1 MIRGNQIQKQ
11 TKDGMN
17 DILSNI
23 QNYSQLSASVT
34 QEKIK
39 RCKESYFFFLQEFW
53 HTLIKDKPV
62 WNWHIKLLCD
72 EIQDIIERVGENK
85 PKKHDLVVN
94 IPPGTTKSIACSV
107 MPMAWAWLKYPWLRF
122 TKATHSATL
131 SLELAE
137 LTRLIL
143 QSRKYTEY
151 FSEIRVR
158 RGSDSKSNFR
168 VMYRDEY
175 TGFWTFGG
183 SLLSTSV
190 NGSVTGFHGHI
201 RLTDDPIDPEKAV
214 SEKILASSNRWLEQ
228 TYSSRVVDKE
238 NTPHILI
245 MQRLAVNDPS
255 GKLLK
260 QKEKGKKIKH
270 ICLPGQV
277 TTKKEAKLVQPKK
290 LLKQYKKNK
299 GFLDPKRLGPQALL
313 DMEMNL
319 GQFGYLSQVQQDP
332 QTAGAGM
339 FDMSKIAVLDPEE
352 FDYRANL
359 NRIVRYWDKAGTSG
373 GGAYTAG
380 VKLAELKDSKFKYL
394 IMHVKR
400 GQWGSAKRETIIEE
414 TAKQDRVQ
422 NHINVTQ
429 IVEQEPGSGGKESAE
444 NTKKR
449 LAKHGISCLLDRPT
463 GDKVY
468 RADPVTVAVDRG
480 LVAMFIGT
488 WNQDLID
495 EGNLFPVGTYKDQID
510 AFSGAYGYFEKE
522 NRAGAL

>member
-1 MIRGNQIQKQ
+1 MRRGNQIQKP
-11 TKDGMN
+11 KDNMSAL
-17 DILSNI
+17 LSNTDK
-23 QNYSQLSASVT
+23 YSQLSASVI

-39 RCKESYFFFLQEFW
+39 RCKESYFFFLKEFW
-53 HTLIKDKPV
+53 HVIIKDDPV
-62 WNWHIKLLCD
+62 WNWHIPLLCN
-72 EIQDIIERVGENK
+72 EIQEIVERVGENK
-85 PKKHDLVVN
+85 PKEHDLIVN

-122 TKATHSATL
+122 IKATHSASL
-131 SLELAE
+131 ALELAE

-143 QSRKYTEY
+143 QSKKYTE
-151 FSEIRVR
+151 FFPELRIR

-168 VMYRDEY
+168 VTYRDKY
-175 TGFWTFGG
+175 TGLWTFGG

-190 NGSVTGFHGHI
+190 NGTVTGFHGHI
-201 RLTDDPIDPEKAV
+201 RLTDDPLDPEKAV
-214 SEKILASSNRWLEQ
+214 SEKSLVNANRWLEQ

-245 MQRLAVNDPS
+245 MQRLGVNDPS
-255 GKLLK
+255 GQLLK

-270 ICLPGQV
+270 ICLPGNV
-277 TTKKEAKLVQPKK
+277 TTKKEADLVKPKK
-290 LLKQYKKNK
+290 LLKEYKKNK
-299 GFLDPKRLGPQALL
+299 GFFDPKRLGPQALL
-313 DMEMNL
+313 DMEMSL
-319 GQFGYLSQVQQDP
+319 GQYGFLSQVQQDP

-352 FDYRANL
+352 FNYRAHL
-359 NRIVRYWDKAGTSG
+359 RRIVRYWDKAGTSG

-380 VKLAELKDSKFKYL
+380 VKLAELKDSKFNYL

-400 GQWGSAKRETIIEE
+400 GQWGSAQRETVIEE
-414 TAKQDRVQ
+414 TAKQDRIQ
-422 NHINVTQ
+422 NHINITQ

-449 LAKHGISCLLDRPT
+449 LAKLGISCVLDRPT

-468 RADPVTVAVDRG
+468 RADPVSVAVDRG
-480 LVAMFIGT
+480 IVAMFAGS

-495 EGNLFPVGTYKDQID
+495 EGNGFPVGNYKDQID
-510 AFSGAYGYFEKE
+510 GLSGAYGFFEHQ